1 MKRRVVFAVC
11 NSSARHIFVVNREAL
26 FIICNRP
33 NVFASP
39 VCGPARV
46 NNPAAR
52 RGIRVP
58 YVVYSYRT
66 VGNLPRH
73 QIGSPTQVHGRRKY
87 VRSVTTASCFTTNM
101 KCQFSFF
108 LSDV

>member
-58 YVVYSYRT
+58 YVVYSYSRKSAAT
-66 VGNLPRH
+66 PNRQSNAGPRAT
-73 QIGSPTQVHGRRKY
+73 QIR
-87 VRSVTTASCFTTNM
+87 
-101 KCQFSFF
+101 
-108 LSDV
+108 